1 MNKSSTPIKVMIV
14 DDSAVI
20 RGFLGKLLENDSDFE
35 ILNTAANG
43 QIAVDRLKKDKHDII
58 LLDVEMP
65 VMDGLTAIPLLMA
78 AQPNVKIIMCSTLTT
93 KNAETTLKALALG
106 AVECIAKPSTTQDM
120 YSKDTFR
127 NILIHTVKE
136 IAGIRNPI
144 PQAAPTSRPTSST
157 TAPTSATPATSRPAA
172 AEPQNSTAPTYT
184 SLNRAGKT
192 VKLLPADKGFSGKP
206 DLLAIGSST
215 GGPNALFALIP
226 HLKGIQIPVIITQ
239 HMPPTFTRILAEH
252 IQQQTGITAVEG
264 EENMPLLPGRIHIA
278 PGGYH
283 MTFKKNGPSTVIH
296 LDEGPMENFCRPA
309 VDPML
314 RSAVKIY
321 GQKIMTVIL
330 TGMGQDGMLGAREI
344 VAAGGRVIAQDEA
357 TSVVWGMPGAAALD
371 GTCSA
376 VLPLQEI
383 GPWLRKSSLRLV

>member
-314 RSAVKIY
+314 R
-321 GQKIMTVIL
+321 
-330 TGMGQDGMLGAREI
+330 
-344 VAAGGRVIAQDEA
+344 
-357 TSVVWGMPGAAALD
+357 
-371 GTCSA
+371 
-376 VLPLQEI
+376 
-383 GPWLRKSSLRLV
+383 